1 MFVWFRFLT
10 AAVSRLKPNSTKIL
24 LEVETLVLRKE
35 TTQVIVEM
43 RKLSSTFISQHAT
56 LEALHKLMVALQRK
70 F

>member
-1 MFVWFRFLT
+1 M
-10 AAVSRLKPNSTKIL
+10 KPNSTKIL

-56 LEALHKLMVALQRK
+56 LEALHKLMVVLQRK